1 MGREQHDAGLLQR
14 QSCEVPAPVLSVQ
27 PSAAAEAA
35 VAFTDVSWRD
45 TPLPQLPFLWMA
57 LDGEGRPVER
67 QMFPQWVKC
76 TGRLQNTDEC
86 SKCC

>member
-14 QSCEVPAPVLSVQ
+14 QSYEVPAPVSSVQ

-35 VAFTDVSWRD
+35 VAFTAVAWRD
-45 TPLPQLPFLWMA
+45 APLPQPPFLGMA

-67 QMFPQWVKC
+67 LKSSQWVKC
-76 TGRLQNTDEC
+76 TSRLQNTDEC